1 MRNKQKTI
9 ESLRRLAERPG
20 SPNEGEIARRLL
32 EQLGAKTWVGRPFDP
47 SMFPSGTVV
56 FYCYWCYRNDRGAVR
71 TKPPKVIQGQW
82 WMLIKFDRL
91 KQARWVPVTSELGCH
106 LALTPFEGN
115 EQETLYR
122 RDVDWEENLRA
133 FIDRL
138 DVDDAMR
145 ARMVRA
151 MYSDKDINEEEK
163 VNETQPVRLATQEP
177 A

>member
-20 SPNEGEIARRLL
+20 TPNEGAIARRLL
-32 EQLGAKTWVGRPFDP
+32 EQLGAKTWVSRPFDP
-47 SMFPSGTVV
+47 SLFPQGTVV
-56 FYCYWCYRNDRGAVR
+56 FYCYRCYKNDRGVIR
-71 TKPPKVIQGQW
+71 TKPPKRIQGEW
-82 WMLIKFDRL
+82 WVLIKFDHL

-106 LALTPFEGN
+106 LSLTPFDGN
-115 EQETLYR
+115 ERDTLYR
-122 RDVDWEENLRA
+122 MDLDWEENLRK

-138 DVDDAMR
+138 DVDDAFR

-151 MYSDKDINEEEK
+151 MYSDKDIDEEEK